1 MTMLERAIAAA
12 ASAVGAEPED
22 LRWLATGARLREWQP
37 GEWLFHESTPYDWT
51 GIIEDGDVDI
61 VRGLHGDEHL
71 LYTLGTGSMVSEG
84 AILGNTAHFAS
95 ARTRTGA
102 RLWVITRETM
112 DYVRQQNPQ
121 AYYRIV
127 ARIGQRLADRVRL
140 LSDAS
145 FGARASRPLLAL
157 RTERDL
163 LGDREVPGRAYFG
176 VQTLR
181 AVENFAIS
189 GVALRD
195 FPRFINAFA
204 YVKKAAALANAEL
217 GVLSNE
223 KRDAIAQACDEITA
237 GHLHDQFVVDMIQG
251 GAGTSTN
258 MNVNEVIANRALE
271 ILGHQRG
278 QYAYLH
284 PNDDVNCSQSTN
296 DAYPT
301 ALKLGVFLAS
311 RDTLAAMAALQA
323 AMRTKGEQFAHVI
336 KMGRTQLQDAVPM
349 TLGQEF
355 SAYAT
360 MINQA
365 CSHIDDAAQE
375 LLDISLGATAIG
387 TGIASPPGYASL
399 VTKRLAECS
408 GLPVR
413 LASDLVEA
421 TQDSSA
427 FVEFSGA
434 LKRAAVVIS
443 KICND
448 LRLLSSG
455 PRAGFNEINLP
466 PTQPGSSIMPGKVN
480 PVIPEVV
487 NQVCF
492 QLIGYDATISIAAE
506 ASQLELNM
514 AEPIIAYDLLHGL
527 LILKNACITL
537 ESRCVSGIT
546 ANEDVCRGYVE
557 RSIGVVTALV
567 PRIGYDRG
575 VAIAQEALASGR
587 SVCELVR
594 EKGWLDD
601 EELERLLA
609 PEAMTDPR
617 RPSEW
622 AVMSVGIPPSRRHVE
637 QAVALGTTTD

>member
-145 FGARASRPLLAL
+145 FGARASSPLLAL

-466 PTQPGSSIMPGKVN
+466 STQPGSSIMPGKVN